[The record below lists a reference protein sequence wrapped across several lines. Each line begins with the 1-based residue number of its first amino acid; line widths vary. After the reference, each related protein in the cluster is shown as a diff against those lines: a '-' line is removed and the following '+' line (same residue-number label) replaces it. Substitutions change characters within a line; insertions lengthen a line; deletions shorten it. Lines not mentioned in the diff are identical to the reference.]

1 MDSLQ
6 RLGISASL
14 LVGSA
19 VASIL
24 YIVGAGLNM
33 SAPVKWVLYFPFYGV
48 LYFFSLVWEL
58 TGFRALNQ
66 ILFLVGVVLTAVYL
80 AILLEKIPRNV
91 VYCGL
96 GVIFFVFLLIL
107 GRGVFVRLISV
118 SQSTLGTAVYSVKV
132 FLEFLICLVIL
143 YVVLGEGSVW
153 DKNKG

>member
-1 MDSLQ
+1 MNSLQ

-19 VASIL
+19 VASML
-24 YIVGAGLNM
+24 YISGAGLNM

-48 LYFFSLVWEL
+48 LYFSSFVWEM

-66 ILFLVGVVLTAVYL
+66 IVFLVGVVLTAVYL
-80 AILLEKIPRNV
+80 VVLLEKIPRNV
-91 VYCGL
+91 VYFGL

-107 GRGVFVRLISV
+107 GRTVFVRFIFV
-118 SQSTLGTAVYSVKV
+118 PQSMLGAAVYSVKV

-143 YVVLGEGSVW
+143 YVVLGEGSAW
-153 DKNKG
+153 DKKG